1 MFLNSYMK
9 SKLVKNFKNFI
20 FQEKLFSGGEG
31 LIVGISGGADSVCLV
46 ELLLAVQKK
55 FDLELR
61 LVHINYHLRGKNSD
75 KDEEFVREF
84 AEEKNLKLDVVD
96 YKEDIKSDTEMSIPS
111 DDRGRKLKVVDCAGE
126 NKGQCKNDSR
136 QSVFSNNL
144 EERLRD
150 FRYEVFEKVRVENKA
165 DWIVVAHHRDDQVET
180 FLMNLFRG
188 AGVEGLKGMRIK
200 SEQRRILRPLL
211 NFGKDNLKE
220 FLESIE
226 QGWRED
232 KSNGDNTFLRNR
244 IRNELI
250 PEIEK
255 DYSSNFKERISSVT
269 SQLQDNLKITERVV
283 DAAYED
289 VVKGKDKLLLIDVEM
304 FVLLRGEV
312 KALVF
317 RRIIKRMKGNL
328 KNISENN
335 YFEFEKI
342 MESKKGKRQK
352 MRIGELRFEK
362 IKEKMSINREQSP

>member
-1 MFLNSYMK
+1 MK

-20 FQEKLFSGGEG
+20 FQEKLFSGGES

-61 LVHINYHLRGKNSD
+61 LVHINYHLRGKESD
-75 KDEEFVREF
+75 EDAVFIEDL
-84 AEEKNLKLDVVD
+84 AEKWGVGLTIVD
-96 YKEDIKSDTEMSIPS
+96 YKEGNPAFA
-111 DDRGRKLKVVDCAGE
+111 GRSA
-126 NKGQCKNDSR
+126 
-136 QSVFSNNL
+136 NL

-188 AGVEGLKGMRIK
+188 AGVDGLKGMRIK

-232 KSNGDNTFLRNR
+232 KSNEDNIFLRNR

-255 DYSSNFKERISSVT
+255 RYSSKFKERVAGVT
-269 SQLQDNLKITERVV
+269 RQLQKHSAVV
-283 DAAYED
+283 RKSVSQAFAGQEFIVSN
-289 VVKGKDKLLLIDVEM
+289 VVELDGDRNVLEIDVERYEK
-304 FVLLRGEV
+304 LDDEI
-312 KALVF
+312 KPLVF
-317 RRIIKRMKGNL
+317 REVIRMLKGDL

-335 YFEFEKI
+335 YLEFEKI
-342 MESKKGKRQK
+342 MRSRKGKRQVMEMGK
-352 MRIGELRFEK
+352 LKFEK
-362 IKEKMSINREQSP
+362 IGEKMRVNEKHKI

>member
-1 MFLNSYMK
+1 MK

-20 FQEKLFSGGEG
+20 FQEKLFSGGES

-46 ELLLAVQKK
+46 VLLLAVQKK

-84 AEEKNLKLDVVD
+84 AEEKNLRLDVVD
-96 YKEDIKSDTEMSIPS
+96 YREDIKSDTKMSIPS
-111 DDRGRKLKVVDCAGE
+111 DDWGRKSKVVDCAGE
-126 NKGQCKNDSR
+126 NKGQGKNDR
-136 QSVFSNNL
+136 WQAVFSNNL

-150 FRYEVFEKVRVENKA
+150 FRYEVFERVRTENKA
-165 DWIVVAHHRDDQVET
+165 EWIVVAHHRGDQVET

-188 AGVEGLKGMRIK
+188 AGVEGLKGMQIK

-211 NFGKDNLKE
+211 NFSKDDLKE
-220 FLESIE
+220 FLKNIE

-232 KSNGDNTFLRNR
+232 RSNEDNVFLRNK
-244 IRNELI
+244 IRNKLI
-250 PEIEK
+250 PEIESE
-255 DYSSNFKERISSVT
+255 YSLRFAERIEGIT
-269 SQLQDNLKITERVV
+269 KQLQNNLKITERVV

-289 VVKGKDKLLLIDVEM
+289 VVKEKDKLLLINAEM
-304 FVLLRGEV
+304 FLLLRGEV

-317 RRIIKRMKGNL
+317 RRIVKKMKGDL
-328 KNISENN
+328 KNISEGN
-335 YFEFEKI
+335 YREFKKI

-352 MRIGELRFEK
+352 MKIGKLKFEK
-362 IKEKMSINREQSP
+362 IGVVLKIKLV